1 MKALGLST
9 EEDLATRMQAYIL
22 WMMRDF
28 PSSNYKKLK
37 YC

>member
-9 EEDLATRMQAYIL
+9 EEDLATRMQAYVL
-22 WMMRDF
+22 WMMEGF
-28 PSSNYKKLK
+28 PSSKYRKLK